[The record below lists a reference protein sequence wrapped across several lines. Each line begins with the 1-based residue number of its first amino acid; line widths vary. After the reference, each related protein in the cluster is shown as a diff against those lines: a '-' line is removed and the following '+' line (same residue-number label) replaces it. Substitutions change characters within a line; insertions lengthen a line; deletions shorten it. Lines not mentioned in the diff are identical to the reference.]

1 MTRVDMN
8 ELGPSELP
16 TPSVDPARGA
26 RPALLR
32 YLPLAVIVA
41 LLALGYAFGLQDRV
55 SLAALGERRDELRAY
70 VDANFGSSLA
80 TYLAIYTLAAAVA
93 FPAQAVLSVIG
104 GFLFGWLVG
113 GASILIGATV
123 GASIL
128 FLATRSA
135 FGGFL
140 RRRGEGVAARTAQ
153 GFRENAVGYLLAL
166 RLAPVVP
173 FFLVTIA
180 AALFDIRL
188 RSFVLAT
195 FVGILP
201 AVFAY
206 AWLGQ
211 GLDSVLAAAREMGRE
226 PKVADLVTP
235 EITIAFCALA
245 AVAALP
251 PLVRWV
257 RRRRG

>member
-1 MTRVDMN
+1 MN
-8 ELGPSELP
+8 EPGRDELP
-16 TPSVDPARGA
+16 TPSDDAARSA
-26 RPALLR
+26 RPALVR

-41 LLALGYAFGLQDRV
+41 VLALGYAFGLQDQL
-55 SLAALGERRDELRAY
+55 SLSALGERRDALRTY
-70 VDANFGSSLA
+70 VDANFGRSLA
-80 TYLAIYTLAAAVA
+80 TYLAIYTLAAAIA
-93 FPAQAVLSVIG
+93 FPAQGVLSVIG
-104 GFLFGWLVG
+104 GFLFGWIFG
-113 GASILIGATV
+113 GAAIVLGATT

-140 RRRGEGVAARTAQ
+140 RRRGQGTAARVAE

-166 RLAPVVP
+166 RLAPVFP

-195 FVGILP
+195 FFGILP

-211 GLDSVLAAAREMGRE
+211 GLDSVLEAGRAAGRE
-226 PKVADLVTP
+226 PSVADLVTP

-251 PLVRWV
+251 PLIRWL
-257 RRRRG
+257 RRR